1 MVAVTEVFVRKNMR
15 NNSPVTNSETLLP
28 ENEFI
33 YSRTDLQ
40 GNITE
45 ANEAFCKV
53 SAYTREE
60 MVGQPHNLVR
70 HPDMPEAAFADMWRD
85 LQAGLPWRG
94 VVKNRR
100 KDGGFYWVVAN
111 VSPVRD
117 AGRVVGYQSVRSR
130 PERVEIDA
138 AADAYRRIKDGN
150 ANLAVEH
157 GRVIHQR
164 SAWLKSLVSLR
175 AQMTI
180 MSLLVIVLGLSEAA
194 EKYSGAAWAVN
205 LQTGLMTVCALY
217 ALYFVAFFVPR
228 LNRDLTAIASW
239 IESVLSTGNLKRRLV
254 TGRSDLLGVV
264 ANQMDIFVASVQAT
278 VQGMA
283 DMARHVE
290 DATREVDSGI
300 RAVFVSAQKQS
311 EATSAAAAAVEEVTV
326 SIGEVAEHARSTK
339 DVAMNAGEVSREG
352 AERSG
357 AACVTINSLSET
369 VKGSAAQV
377 ETLGQR
383 SAEISQIAGVIKEIA
398 DQTNLLALNAAIEA
412 ARAGEQGR
420 GFAVVADEVRKLA
433 ERTAKATQEIS
444 SMIVLIQNDT
454 KSAVDGMRSGA
465 AQVEEGVALVHSS
478 QDALQ
483 RIKHEMDDTIQR
495 VNEISHASSEQQE
508 AMTQL
513 AQNVE
518 QVATMTEQNVAV
530 VNQTEG
536 LVHKLGENVDRMNKA
551 VNQFTI

>member
-1 MVAVTEVFVRKNMR
+1 MR

-28 ENEFI
+28 EQEFI

-40 GNITE
+40 GTITE
-45 ANEAFCKV
+45 ANQAFCQI

-85 LQAGLPWRG
+85 LKAGLPWRG
-94 VVKNRR
+94 LVKNRR
-100 KDGGFYWVVAN
+100 KDGGYYWVVAN

-130 PERVEIDA
+130 PERAEIEA
-138 AADAYRRIKDGN
+138 AADAYRRIREGN
-150 ANLAVEH
+150 SRLGIEH
-157 GRVIHQR
+157 GRVIRRR
-164 SAWLKSLVSLR
+164 SAWLKGLVSVR
-175 AQMTI
+175 AQLTI
-180 MSLLVIVLGLSEAA
+180 MSLLVVALGVVEVV
-194 EKYSGAAWAVN
+194 EKFSGAEWAAT
-205 LQTGLMTVCALY
+205 LQAGLMVAGALY

-228 LNRDLTAIASW
+228 LNRDLTAISSW
-239 IESVLSTGNLKRRLV
+239 MGSVLSTGNLKQRLV
-254 TGRSDLLGVV
+254 TRRSDLLGVV
-264 ANQMDIFVASVQAT
+264 ANQMDAFVASVQAT

-283 DMARHVE
+283 DMARHV
-290 DATREVDSGI
+290 DSATREVDSGI

-326 SIGEVAEHARSTK
+326 SIGEVAEHARSTR

-444 SMIVLIQNDT
+444 SMIALIQNDT
-454 KSAVDGMRSGA
+454 RTAVDGMRAGA
-465 AQVEEGVALVHSS
+465 TQVEQGVSLVHSS
-478 QDALQ
+478 QEALQ

-530 VNQTEG
+530 VSQAEG